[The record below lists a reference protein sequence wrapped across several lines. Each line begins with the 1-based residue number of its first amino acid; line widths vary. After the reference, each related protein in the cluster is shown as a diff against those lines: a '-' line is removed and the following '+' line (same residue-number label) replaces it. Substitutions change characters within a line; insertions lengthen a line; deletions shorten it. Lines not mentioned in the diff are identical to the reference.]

1 MIRIAFDIGGT
12 FTDFVLHDA
21 DSQIVRFGKAL
32 TTPRNLEQA
41 VLEGVD
47 AILAAHGAASP
58 AVASVLHATTIAT
71 NAILERK
78 GSRTALVTT
87 AGFRDVLIIGRQK
100 RYDTNNMH
108 LDKPAP
114 LLQRR
119 HIFEVVERVAA
130 DGAVIT
136 PLEPASL
143 AEVIETLRRGDYEAV
158 AISFLH
164 AYANPSHEQAT
175 RDAIAKALPH
185 LALSVSHEVSPKFR
199 EYERTNTTVANAYV
213 RPIVDRYLASLTLAL
228 NKRRFTASLYIMQSN
243 GGLVTPEIARSF
255 PVRIVESGPAAGV
268 LMAASVGRE
277 EGFAHVL
284 TFDMGGT
291 TAKLGAVDGG
301 EPAITQTFEVDGID
315 NRRYSGLPLNVSA
328 VELVE
333 IGAGGGSIAMAHRSL
348 IKVGPESA
356 GAEPGPLCYAQGGTR
371 PTITDANLVLGYLNP
386 DWFCG
391 GSMRLDVAAARAG
404 IEREVAGPLS
414 LSLEEAAWGIHSVA
428 NSNMERAMRIVSIER
443 GRDPRKYA
451 LVAFGGAGP
460 LHAARLA
467 RKLGVPKVIV
477 PVGAGVGS
485 AIGLLTADAKIDVS
499 LTRILRLEAGHVDVM
514 RAIYAE
520 LEKRALID
528 LANLKLPGAVRW
540 RRGAYMRYAG
550 QGFEIRVDLPLGRL
564 DDNFASEA
572 VAAFETAYKTTYG
585 YADSGA
591 AVEAVDW
598 YLIATVPGIGDR
610 GAVSKQLTATHAA
623 APTQRAT
630 KRRAYFP
637 EAGGYVDATVVDRYA
652 MRPGTSIAGPALIEE
667 REAMTVVLP
676 GDVATIS
683 DNGHLVIESAGGPR

>member
-21 DSQIVRFGKAL
+21 ATKVVRFGKAL

-47 AILAAHGAASP
+47 AILAAHGSRSD

-78 GSRTALVTT
+78 GSRTALITT
-87 AGFRDVLIIGRQK
+87 AGFRDILIIGRQK

-114 LLQRR
+114 LIQRR
-119 HIFEVVERVAA
+119 HIFEVEERIAA
-130 DGAVIT
+130 DGAIVT
-136 PLEPASL
+136 PLDSSSL
-143 AEVIETLRRGDYEAV
+143 AAAIETLRKGDYEAV
-158 AISFLH
+158 ALSFLH
-164 AYANPSHEQAT
+164 AYANPSHEQAART
-175 RDAIAKALPH
+175 AIARALPH
-185 LALSVSHEVSPKFR
+185 LAVSVSHEVSPKFR

-213 RPIVDRYLASLTLAL
+213 RPIVDRYLASLTSAL
-228 NKRRFTASLYIMQSN
+228 EKRKFRASLYIMQSN
-243 GGLVTPEIARSF
+243 GGLVTPEVARAF

-277 EGFAHVL
+277 EGFEHVL

-291 TAKLGAVDGG
+291 TAKLGAVDEG

-333 IGAGGGSIAMAHRSL
+333 IGAGGGSIAMAHRAL

-356 GAEPGPLCYAQGGTR
+356 GAEPGPLCYGQGGTR

-391 GSMRLDVAAARAG
+391 GSMRLDLAAARAG
-404 IEREVAGPLS
+404 IEREVAVPLS
-414 LSLEEAAWGIHSVA
+414 LTLEEAAWGIHSVA

-467 RKLGVPKVIV
+467 RTLGVPKVIV

-485 AIGLLTADAKIDVS
+485 AIGLLTADVKIDVA
-499 LTRILRLEAGHVDVM
+499 LTRILRMDPDSALVMKGIFADLETRAKADIAKLNLAGPVT
-514 RAIYAE
+514 
-520 LEKRALID
+520 
-528 LANLKLPGAVRW
+528 W

-550 QGFEIRVDLPLGRL
+550 QGFEIRVDLPPG
-564 DDNFASEA
+564 DIGPDFPEQA
-572 VAAFETAYKTTYG
+572 VSSFENAYKGTYG

-591 AVEAVDW
+591 SVEAIDW
-598 YLIATVPGIGDR
+598 YLIATVPGIGDK
-610 GAVSKQLTATHAA
+610 GAVSKQLQGQDTA
-623 APTQRAT
+623 PLRPGSAT
-630 KRRAYFP
+630 RRAYFP
-637 EAGGYVDATVVDRYA
+637 EAGGYVDALVVDRDSL
-652 MRPGTSIAGPALIEE
+652 RSGTRISGPALIEE

-676 GDVATIS
+676 GDVASIS
-683 DNGHLVIESAGGPR
+683 SNGHLIIEIGGGKR

>member
-21 DSQIVRFGKAL
+21 DRKIVRFGKAL

-47 AILAAHGAASP
+47 AILAEHGASSTG
-58 AVASVLHATTIAT
+58 VSSVLHATTIAT

-87 AGFRDVLIIGRQK
+87 TGFRDVLIIGRQK

-119 HIFEVVERVAA
+119 HIFEVAERVAA
-130 DGAVIT
+130 DGTVVT
-136 PLEPASL
+136 PIDPASL
-143 AEVIETLRRGDYEAV
+143 ASVVETLRNGDYEAV

-164 AYANPSHEQAT
+164 AYANPDHEQAT

-185 LALSVSHEVSPKFR
+185 LAISVSHEVSPKFR

-213 RPIVDRYLASLTLAL
+213 RPIVDRYLASLTSAL
-228 NKRRFTASLYIMQSN
+228 GKRRFTASLYIMQSN

-291 TAKLGAVDGG
+291 TAKLGAVDDG

-356 GAEPGPLCYAQGGTR
+356 GAEPGPMCYAQGGTR

-391 GSMRLDVAAARAG
+391 GSMTLDPAAARAG
-404 IEREVAGPLS
+404 IERDVAGPLS
-414 LSLEEAAWGIHSVA
+414 LSLEKAAWGIHSVA

-499 LTRILRLEAGHVDVM
+499 LTRILRLESGCVDAM
-514 RAIYAE
+514 RVIYAE
-520 LEKRALID
+520 LEQRAMAD
-528 LANLKLPGAVRW
+528 LANLKLSGAVKW

-550 QGFEIRVDLPLGRL
+550 QGFEIRVDLPLGVL
-564 DDNFASEA
+564 GDDFASAA
-572 VAAFETAYKTTYG
+572 VAAFETAYKATYG

-591 AVEAVDW
+591 PVEAIDW
-598 YLIATVPGIGDR
+598 YLIATMPGIGDR
-610 GAVSKQLTATHAA
+610 GAVSEQLTATHAT

-630 KRRAYFP
+630 TRRAYFP
-637 EAGGYVDATVVDRYA
+637 ESGGYVDATVVDRYA
-652 MRPGTSIAGPALIEE
+652 MRPGTVITGPALIEE

-676 GDVATIS
+676 GDAATIS
-683 DNGHLVIESAGGPR
+683 GNGHLVIEIAGGP

>member
-1 MIRIAFDIGGT
+1 MLRIAFDIGGT
-12 FTDFVLHDA
+12 FTDFVLHD
-21 DSQIVRFGKAL
+21 SSRQIVRFGKAL
-32 TTPRNLEQA
+32 TTPRNLEKA

-47 AILAAHGAASP
+47 AILAAHCASSE

-78 GSRTALVTT
+78 GSRTALLTT

-114 LLQRR
+114 LIQRR
-119 HIFEVVERVAA
+119 HIFEVQERVAA
-130 DGAVIT
+130 DG
-136 PLEPASL
+136 
-143 AEVIETLRRGDYEAV
+143 EVISELEADSLETAIDALREGDYEAV
-158 AISFLH
+158 AVSFLH
-164 AYANPSHEQAT
+164 AYANPGHE
-175 RDAIAKALPH
+175 RDVREAIAKALPH
-185 LALSVSHEVSPKFR
+185 LAISVSHEVSPKFR

-213 RPIVDRYLASLTLAL
+213 RPIVDRYLASLTSAL
-228 NKRRFTASLYIMQSN
+228 EKRKFKASLYIMQSN

-277 EGFAHVL
+277 EGFEHVL

-291 TAKLGAVDGG
+291 TAKLGAVDDG

-356 GAEPGPLCYAQGGTR
+356 GAEPGPMCYGQGGHR
-371 PTITDANLVLGYLNP
+371 PTITDANVVLGYLNP

-391 GSMRLDVAAARAG
+391 GTMTLDVGAAHAG
-404 IEREVAGPLS
+404 IERDVAGPLS
-414 LSLEEAAWGIHSVA
+414 LTLEEAAWGIHSVA

-499 LTRILRLEAGHVDVM
+499 LTRILRLEADNADAT
-514 RAIYAE
+514 RSIFLE
-520 LEKRALID
+520 LEGRAKAD
-528 LANLKLPGAVRW
+528 LANLKLPGEAKW
-540 RRGAYMRYAG
+540 RRGAYMRYVG
-550 QGFEIRVDLPLGRL
+550 QGFEIRVDLPLG
-564 DDNFASEA
+564 DIGAGFPAAA
-572 VAAFETAYKTTYG
+572 VKAFEAAYQKIYG

-591 AVEAVDW
+591 PVEAIDW
-598 YLIATVPGIGDR
+598 YLIATVPGIGEQ
-610 GAVSKQLTATHAA
+610 GSVSKHLQGEVSAVATSR
-623 APTQRAT
+623 QAT
-630 KRRAYFP
+630 RRAYFP
-637 EAGGYVDATVVDRYA
+637 EAGGYVDAIVVDRYA
-652 MRPGTSIAGPALIEE
+652 MRRGERITGPALVEE
-667 REAMTVVLP
+667 RESMTVVLP
-676 GDVATIS
+676 GDVASIS
-683 DNGHLVIESAGGPR
+683 ENGHLVIEIGGGKR